1 MWKRLRAANVCRLG
15 GCVFQSW
22 IRRTAAGRCLF
33 PAAHRT
39 RPSSTAPSA
48 HPTASAHP
56 QQPQRPSHPAP
67 FWGPPQTTAQRRKT
81 PLPLTPSL
89 QEADQA
95 SDWSLW
101 FLAAMLKWGGRE
113 MRDPWSTPVSS
124 PLCFHLS
131 SFQSSAFLQRVVST
145 VVGEGTWEVMQE
157 LYWLFYGFSICG
169 GVFIE
174 DREGTVHDIPNVSGF
189 IPRGNRLDRELSEA

>member
-1 MWKRLRAANVCRLG
+1 MWTRLRASNVCRLG

-22 IRRTAAGRCLF
+22 IRRTAAERCLF

-56 QQPQRPSHPAP
+56 QRPSHPAP
-67 FWGPPQTTAQRRKT
+67 LLGPPQTTAQRRKT
-81 PLPLTPSL
+81 PLTPSL

-95 SDWSLW
+95 SDWSLL

-113 MRDPWSTPVSS
+113 IPGALRSVLFELFSIQHIFTKSCEYSS
-124 PLCFHLS
+124 RGGHLKGYADIVLIVLWFFHLWWS
-131 SFQSSAFLQRVVST
+131 IYWGSRRNGSRQSKCVRIHSERKQTYRST
-145 VVGEGTWEVMQE
+145 IRGLKMEE
-157 LYWLFYGFSICG
+157 LVTL
-169 GVFIE
+169 
-174 DREGTVHDIPNVSGF
+174 
-189 IPRGNRLDRELSEA
+189 